1 MKKIIFFSLL
11 FIILFL
17 FIVLVP
23 NYSFAA
29 VIENNPTIQNDSNI
43 MVVEMFKAYD
53 NILSVIL
60 EQSTANNRNALLS
73 QFVIGRPYVYFI
85 DNTTQNAIY
94 LAVYE
99 NSTPILGGYT
109 IDIYNNN
116 NSRIMVDG
124 YKIQTIHTFK
134 IDLSNKPNSYNV
146 SVVNNNEQLY
156 VPAVTYNYFGESI
169 LQTLKDL
176 DMINSDTSLSDI
188 KSGIYQI
195 NSSIVSEG
203 NQTQQAIE
211 SMQNTISSQQQI
223 TTNAITNSSQQQMQQ
238 QAEIFNS
245 NSSDISTSG
254 LDIDTS
260 FIPNNDPNNI
270 ENFLGGFIGTI
281 QNLFSVTQN
290 DYEITIPF
298 RDYSFTLRTNDITK
312 FYRDNPQISTLLS
325 LFWTFIFGRYFLAF
339 GMRILRWLHGS
350 DGGFSASTLSNV
362 MGEYNIIMKDILFM

>member
-11 FIILFL
+11 FILI
-17 FIVLVP
+17 FIYFILVP
-23 NYSFAA
+23 NYTFAA
-29 VIENNPTIQNDSNI
+29 VIENNPTTQNDSNT

-176 DMINSDTSLSDI
+176 NMINSDTSLSDI

-203 NQTQQAIE
+203 NQTQQAIG

-270 ENFLGGFIGTI
+270 ENFLSGFIGTI

-298 RDYSFTLRTNDITK
+298 RDYSFTLRTNDVTK